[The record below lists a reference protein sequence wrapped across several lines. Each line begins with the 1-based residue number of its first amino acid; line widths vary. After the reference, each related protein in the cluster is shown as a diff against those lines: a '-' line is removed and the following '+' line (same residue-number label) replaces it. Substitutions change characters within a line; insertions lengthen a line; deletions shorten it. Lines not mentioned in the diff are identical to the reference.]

1 MERMFVCNEEV
12 RIIYLFTS
20 NKNQNSHKV
29 TAGRQGKIFSQWK
42 TAENFQQVRRMQG
55 NVSFEIY

>member
-12 RIIYLFTS
+12 RLICLFTS
-20 NKNQNSHKV
+20 NKNQNGHKMTV
-29 TAGRQGKIFSQWK
+29 GEIFSKWK
-42 TAENFQQVRRMQG
+42 TAENIQHIRRMPG